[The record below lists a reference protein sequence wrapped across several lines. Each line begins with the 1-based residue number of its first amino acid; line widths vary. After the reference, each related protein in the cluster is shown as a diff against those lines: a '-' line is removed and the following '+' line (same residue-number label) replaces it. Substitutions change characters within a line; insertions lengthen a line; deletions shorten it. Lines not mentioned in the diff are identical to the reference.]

1 MTEPTTDSGRDI
13 RPGEPRYAEAVQ
25 FLYREAE
32 LLDGGRLAEW
42 LELLAEDI
50 VYRMPVRLNT
60 DRKGQSPYADE
71 TDIFADNLASLRVRI
86 NKLTTEYA
94 WAESPPSRTRHLV
107 TNVRV
112 KGTPADE
119 LEVLSYFLL
128 YRDRSGQTTP
138 DIFAGERAD
147 LLRHVDGAWRLARR
161 TIILDQAV
169 VGATQL
175 GIFF

>member
-1 MTEPTTDSGRDI
+1 MTESSRDI
-13 RPGEPRYAEAVQ
+13 RPGEPRYVEALQ

-32 LLDGGRLAEW
+32 LLDNGRLAEW
-42 LELLAEDI
+42 LELLTDDI
-50 VYRMPVRLNT
+50 TYRMPVRLNT
-60 DRKGQSPYADE
+60 DRKGQSPYTEE
-71 TDIFADNLASLRVRI
+71 TDIFADNIASLRVRV

-112 KGTPADE
+112 KATPADD
-119 LEVLSYFLL
+119 LEVRSYFLL

-147 LLRHVDGAWRLARR
+147 LLRHVDGTWRLARR
-161 TIILDQAV
+161 TITLDQAV